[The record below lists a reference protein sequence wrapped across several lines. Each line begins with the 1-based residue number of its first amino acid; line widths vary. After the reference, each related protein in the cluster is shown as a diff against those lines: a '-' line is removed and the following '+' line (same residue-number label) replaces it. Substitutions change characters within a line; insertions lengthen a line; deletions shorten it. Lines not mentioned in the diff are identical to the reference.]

1 MGIVDLKDYIESGK
15 SSLKF
20 VVSGKMGVGKSSLIN
35 GLIGKSL
42 AKEAQSPLTVTAE
55 IKGYKLKIET
65 TDRSVDKTVN
75 VEIMD
80 CPGLGDP
87 VNDEEANLS
96 EISKHCRDTDLLI
109 YCLDMRG
116 RMTLADTTGM
126 KEFTQRVGPDVW
138 KNAMFVLTFANEAV
152 PSTPKPRGW
161 LETFTFGYLGASDDP
176 ERKEKF
182 SSLLSA
188 WEDAISKFLRD
199 KVKLPDKLTSDISI
213 VPAGYRNLPPPDRTD
228 WFTQFWFTA
237 LAKCKEEAQPA
248 LIGIN
253 LHRFKITSPDDKKS
267 KQRNVDNDELQINIP
282 VTAGKATGAVALGTT
297 GGVALGALIGAAV
310 GAVGGPAGV
319 AVGLYAGAL
328 AGAGFG
334 AAGGGTAGVAAGLAV
349 IIGAIRKHAR
359 KAKKVVSETL
369 K

>member
-1 MGIVDLKDYIESGK
+1 MDLKDYIESGK
-15 SSLKF
+15 NSLKF

-35 GLIGKSL
+35 GLIGKKL

-55 IKGYKLKIET
+55 ITGYELPIEA
-65 TDRSVDKTVN
+65 TDKSIDKTVD
-75 VEIMD
+75 VVIMD

-87 VNDEEANLS
+87 VNDEEANLT
-96 EISKHCRDTDLLI
+96 EIAKHCKDADLLI
-109 YCLDMRG
+109 YCLNMRE
-116 RMTLADTTGM
+116 RMTSADTIGM
-126 KEFTQRVGPDVW
+126 KEFTKRVGPDVW

-161 LETFTFGYLGASDDP
+161 LETVSFGYLGSSDDP

-182 SSLLSA
+182 KSLLA
-188 WEDAISKFLRD
+188 EWEEAIPKFLRD
-199 KVKLPDKLTSDISI
+199 KVKLSEKLTSEISI

-228 WFTQFWFTA
+228 WFSEFWFAA
-237 LAKCKEEAQPA
+237 LSQVKDDARPA
-248 LIGIN
+248 LVGIN
-253 LHRFKITSPDDKKS
+253 LHRFQVTSPDDKKS

-282 VTAGKATGAVALGTT
+282 VTAGKATGALAIGTT

-310 GAVGGPAGV
+310 GAVGGPAGL

-349 IIGAIRKHAR
+349 IISAVQKHAS
-359 KAKKVVSETL
+359 KAKNVVSEKL
-369 K
+369 R

>member
-1 MGIVDLKDYIESGK
+1 MGFVDLKDYIKSGK
-15 SSLKF
+15 NSLKF

-35 GLIGKSL
+35 GLIGKNL
-42 AKEAQSPLTVTAE
+42 AKEARSPLAVTKE
-55 IKGYKLKIET
+55 IKAYELTIKTSDKSI
-65 TDRSVDKTVN
+65 DKSVK

-96 EISKHCRDTDLLI
+96 EISKHCQNADLLI
-109 YCLDMRG
+109 YCLDMRL

-161 LETFTFGYLGASDDP
+161 LKTFTFGYYGSAGDS

-182 SSLLSA
+182 KALLTE
-188 WEDAISKFLRD
+188 WEEVIPKFLRD
-199 KVKLPDKLTSDISI
+199 KVKLPEELTKNVCII
-213 VPAGYRNLPPPDRTD
+213 PAGYGKFSPPDRTD

-237 LAKCKEEAQPA
+237 FAKSKEEAQPA

-253 LHRFKITSPDDKKS
+253 LHRFQVISPDDKKS
-267 KQRNVDNDELQINIP
+267 AQRNLDNDELPINIP
-282 VTAGKATGAVALGTT
+282 VTAGKATGALAIGTT
-297 GGVALGALIGAAV
+297 GGVSLGALIGAAV
-310 GAVGGPAGV
+310 GLFGGPVGV
-319 AVGLYAGAL
+319 SAGAL
-328 AGAGFG
+328 IGAGIG
-334 AAGGGTAGVAAGLAV
+334 AAGGGTTGTAAGLAV
-349 IIGAIRKHAR
+349 IISAIRKHAS